1 MPQLVLRVALEA
13 SGVWLLM
20 MAFPNGRTEAVPS
33 WVEIEIDLMSLVM
46 NDKLPDAIREKTNG
60 KPYFLRKHA
69 VACRLG
75 LTETC
80 D

>member
-13 SGVWLLM
+13 SGVWLS
-20 MAFPNGRTEAVPS
+20 FPNGRTEAVPS

-46 NDKLPDAIREKTNG
+46 NDKLPDG
-60 KPYFLRKHA
+60 
-69 VACRLG
+69 
-75 LTETC
+75 